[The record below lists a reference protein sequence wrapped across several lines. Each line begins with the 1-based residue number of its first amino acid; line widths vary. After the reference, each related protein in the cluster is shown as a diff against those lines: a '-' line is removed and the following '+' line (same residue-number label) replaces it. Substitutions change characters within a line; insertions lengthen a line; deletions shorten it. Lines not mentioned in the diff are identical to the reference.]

1 MPREKTIV
9 AVLAREQGPRPPGL
23 EPVAEVST
31 ICYAVSVQELADALG
46 DADVLL
52 VWDFRSTKL
61 RDAWPHAR
69 HLRWIHVAG
78 VGVETVL
85 FPELVASDVVLTNS
99 RGVFDQALAEYV
111 LGLMLAFA
119 KGFPATF
126 DLQRRHAWQHRETE
140 QLRGQTVLVVG
151 AGGIGRA
158 VGRLARCAG
167 MHVVGVAHFARPS
180 DPDLGRVVAARDLRA
195 ILGEADYIVI
205 AAPLTSE
212 TTGMF
217 DAAAFDRMKP
227 TARLINVGRG
237 PIVDEDAL
245 LTALRAKRIAGAA
258 LDVFS
263 DEPLPTDHPFWDL
276 PGVIVSPHMAG
287 DFTGWM
293 TALAQ
298 LFVRNF
304 LRWRSGE
311 PLLNV
316 VDKRRGYVP
325 TQPAPP
331 SA

>member
-1 MPREKTIV
+1 MPRERPVI
-9 AVLAREQGPRPPGL
+9 AVLAREHGPRPPGL

-31 ICYAVSVQELADALG
+31 IRHAASLQELEDALG

-61 RDAWPHAR
+61 RDAWPQAR
-69 HLRWIHVAG
+69 HLRWIHAAG

-85 FPELVASDVVLTNS
+85 FPELVSSGVILTNS

-140 QLRGQTVLVVG
+140 QLQGQTVLVVG
-151 AGGIGRA
+151 AGGIGQA
-158 VGRLARCAG
+158 VGRLARCIG
-167 MHVVGVAHFARPS
+167 MHVVGVAHTARPS
-180 DPDLGRVVAARDLRA
+180 DPELGRVLAARDLGA
-195 ILGEADYIVI
+195 ILGEADYVVI

-212 TTGMF
+212 TKGMF
-217 DAAAFDRMKP
+217 DDAAFDRMKP

-245 LTALRAKRIAGAA
+245 LNALRAKRIAGAA
-258 LDVFS
+258 LDVFAE
-263 DEPLPTDHPFWDL
+263 EPLPKDHPLWDL
-276 PGVIVSPHMAG
+276 SGVMVSPHMAG
-287 DFTGWM
+287 DFTGW
-293 TALAQ
+293 TLALSQ
-298 LFVRNF
+298 LFVQNF
-304 LRWRSGE
+304 LRWRSGK

-325 TQPAPP
+325 TQPGPP